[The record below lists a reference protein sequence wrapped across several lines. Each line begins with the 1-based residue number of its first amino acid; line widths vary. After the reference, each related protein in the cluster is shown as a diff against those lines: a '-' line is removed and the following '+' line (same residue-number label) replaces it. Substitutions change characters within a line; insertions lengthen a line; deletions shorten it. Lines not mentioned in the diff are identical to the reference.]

1 MKTTKAQQDETRA
14 RIVRAATALIVA
26 QGYDNTSM
34 KDIARAAG
42 IGDATIYK
50 YFATKERLL
59 IGYFDLL
66 AEEALRTTQG
76 TPDFET
82 FDLQSKLQRL
92 TDALVEAM
100 APDRAFVALARDM
113 LAKSP
118 LLLLGDQL
126 RAKQLLKQAVSDWLD
141 HAVQAGEIPPSDYS
155 RVIAGLYVD
164 FCHGVIAFWLR
175 DTTEHAA
182 ETTRLVDQLLGVLV
196 ALLKAGL
203 PDRLVQLAGFMLR
216 SQLARLV
223 DLDVLGR
230 RSAQAPPQP
239 SPQPSQSD
247 RPSRQRRSPRQAT

>member
-26 QGYDNTSM
+26 QGYDSTSM

-50 YFATKERLL
+50 YFPTKERLV

-66 AEEALRTTQG
+66 AEQALRATQD
-76 TPDFET
+76 TPDFT
-82 FDLQSKLQRL
+82 SFDLQSKLQRL
-92 TDALVEAM
+92 TDALLEAM

-113 LAKSP
+113 LARSP

-126 RAKQLLKQAVSDWLD
+126 KAKQVLKEAASAWLD
-141 HAVQAGEIPPSDYS
+141 EAVQMGEIPPSDYT
-155 RVIAGLYVD
+155 RIIAGLYVD

-175 DTTEHAA
+175 DATEQAA
-182 ETTRLVDQLLGVLV
+182 ETTRQVDQLLGALV

-203 PDRLVQLAGFMLR
+203 PDRLMQLAGFLLR
-216 SQLARLV
+216 SQLARLI
-223 DLDVLGR
+223 DLDLLGR
-230 RSAQAPPQP
+230 RPIQPAPQP
-239 SPQPSQSD
+239 QGAPA
-247 RPSRQRRSPRQAT
+247 RKRRSRSMPT

>member
-1 MKTTKAQQDETRA
+1 MKTTKTQQDETRS

-26 QGYDNTSM
+26 QGYDNTTM
-34 KDIARAAG
+34 KEIARAAG

-50 YFATKERLL
+50 YFPTKERLL

-66 AEEALRTTQG
+66 AEQALNTTTG
-76 TPDFET
+76 TPGFET

-92 TDALVEAM
+92 TDALLEAM

-126 RAKQLLKQAVSDWLD
+126 KAKQLLKEAASAWLEE
-141 HAVQAGEIPPSDYS
+141 AVQAGHIPPSDYT

-164 FCHGVIAFWLR
+164 FCHGVVAFWLR

-203 PDRLVQLAGFMLR
+203 PDRMMQLAGFMLR

-223 DLDVLGR
+223 DLDALGR
-230 RSAQAPPQP
+230 RTVPPPPQP
-239 SPQPSQSD
+239 Q
-247 RPSRQRRSPRQAT
+247 RPDTPAPKRASRRQAT

>member
-14 RIVRAATALIVA
+14 RIVRAAAALIVA
-26 QGYDNTSM
+26 QGYDDTTM
-34 KDIARAAG
+34 KEIARAAG

-66 AEEALRTTQG
+66 AEQALSTTTG
-76 TPDFET
+76 TPGFET

-92 TDALVEAM
+92 TDALLEAM
-100 APDRAFVALARDM
+100 EPDRAFVALARDM

-126 RAKQLLKQAVSDWLD
+126 KAKQLLKEAASSWLD
-141 HAVQAGEIPPSDYS
+141 QAMQAGDIPPSDYT

-203 PDRLVQLAGFMLR
+203 PDRMMQLAGFMLR
-216 SQLARLV
+216 SQLARFV
-223 DLDVLGR
+223 DLDALGR
-230 RSAQAPPQP
+230 RTVRPPPQP
-239 SPQPSQSD
+239 QQP
-247 RPSRQRRSPRQAT
+247 RTPPRKRASRRQAT